1 MADLTRSRCYCQI
14 VQVQNER
21 TTKVL
26 QVWRHGY
33 ENENL
38 LVMDVFPVLYIWAEA
53 IACGLQVSREYGGRG
68 EVLLSRKV
76 CSNVR
81 LGPDKHASY
90 VV

>member
-14 VQVQNER
+14 LQVQNER

-53 IACGLQVSREYGGRG
+53 IKRICRKRRSVAIQKGLQQCQVGT
-68 EVLLSRKV
+68 
-76 CSNVR
+76 
-81 LGPDKHASY
+81 
-90 VV
+90 

>member
-14 VQVQNER
+14 LQVQNER

-33 ENENL
+33 ENEKL

-53 IACGLQVSREYGGRG
+53 IAYGPHVSREYAGR

-81 LGPDKHASY
+81 LGTDKHASY